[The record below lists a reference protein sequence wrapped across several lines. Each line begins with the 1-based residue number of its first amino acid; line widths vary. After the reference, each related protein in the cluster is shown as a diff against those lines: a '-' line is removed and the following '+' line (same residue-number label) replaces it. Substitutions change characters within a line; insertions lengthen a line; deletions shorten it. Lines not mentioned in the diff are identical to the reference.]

1 MEENQADQFL
11 VWSPRCWRQDAVFIG
26 APAVVGPLFQHVAG
40 IHNEAA
46 VDARCVDPVAGIVE
60 YLQTANTRLAIKNGD
75 GAKVGVGANPDT
87 ALRPGLLG

>member
-1 MEENQADQFL
+1 M
-11 VWSPRCWRQDAVFIG
+11 FIG

-46 VDARCVDPVAGIVE
+46 FDARCVDPVAGIVE

-75 GAKVGVGANPDT
+75 GAKVGVGANPILPFD
-87 ALRPGLLG
+87 RVFSGEWPVPVEGSG